1 MGSHKKRFD
10 KGSQAFFFML
20 LWPLPSFATA
30 SGRRN
35 NVAFR
40 FTTLTAERLVGR
52 IPSLPPK
59 RRISRAFNRSAFSM
73 SKNRCLYSQ
82 ALAKEPFEVLIRNS
96 TSANSIAVEKFR
108 NLCYNNKQA
117 RQVCQNA

>member
-1 MGSHKKRFD
+1 
-10 KGSQAFFFML
+10 ML

-52 IPSLPPK
+52 RLTIFTVLQHDDERQKSEIKKEWSPPTIL
-59 RRISRAFNRSAFSM
+59 RVSISRGEKYYFPFTSFSRFLL
-73 SKNRCLYSQ
+73 NFVY
-82 ALAKEPFEVLIRNS
+82 V
-96 TSANSIAVEKFR
+96 
-108 NLCYNNKQA
+108 
-117 RQVCQNA
+117 